1 MICQE
6 EMTGSSIV
14 LLDDFMSRIRK
25 TKEILAVLPG
35 NLHDVVQAWNQKIR
49 RHFTIICQACMN
61 KNG

>member
-25 TKEILAVLPG
+25 SKEILAVLPG
-35 NLHDVVQAWNQKIR
+35 NQHDVVQAWNRQIR
-49 RHFTIICQACMN
+49 CYFTIAYQTSMD
-61 KNG
+61 